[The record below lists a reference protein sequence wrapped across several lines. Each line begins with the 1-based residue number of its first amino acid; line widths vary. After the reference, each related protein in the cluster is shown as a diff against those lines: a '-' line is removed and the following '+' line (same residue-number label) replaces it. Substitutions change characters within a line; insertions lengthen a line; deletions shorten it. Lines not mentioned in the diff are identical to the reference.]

1 MVNICVTPAC
11 GLPSTLRCPTCLELG
26 ITNSFFCSQKCF
38 KQFWKTHKMLHLAAV
53 NSAPIN
59 SISDESFAGH
69 VFTGPLRPFGKTPTR
84 TLPASIQRPDY
95 SDSGIPHSERQA
107 KGSHVI
113 LTLDDNEIECMR
125 VTSKINRPIVVNS
138 APINSI
144 SDESFAGHVFTG
156 PLRPFG
162 KTPTRTLPA
171 SIQRPDYSDSGIP
184 HSERQAKGSHV
195 ILTLD
200 DNEIECMRVTSKLA
214 REVLEEAVNAVQV
227 GVTTD
232 EIDRVVHEA
241 SVPCVACV
249 ERDCYPS
256 PLNYFNFPKSCCT
269 SINEVICHGIPDLRP
284 LQDGDILNIDITTY
298 HDGFHGD
305 VNETVFVG
313 KPDDR
318 AIRLVKNSYNCLARA
333 MDAVRPGVKY
343 REIGDI
349 ITKQASAD
357 GFSVVRT
364 YSGHGIHRLFHCPP
378 NVPHYS
384 RNKAVGVMKP
394 GHCFTIEPMI
404 NEGVWRDEL
413 WPDKWTAVTADGMRS
428 AQFEHT
434 MLILSPESSTSTGLP
449 IEVLTKRQ
457 VKGEDPLPSTIRSAF
472 SADDHLHFERYGRPY
487 FVDQL
492 HQFNMDNWIT
502 V

>member
-53 NSAPIN
+53 NSAPTN
-59 SISDESFAGH
+59 SASDETFAGH

-84 TLPASIQRPDY
+84 TLPTSIQRPDY

-113 LTLDDNEIECMR
+113 LTLDD
-125 VTSKINRPIVVNS
+125 S
-138 APINSI
+138 
-144 SDESFAGHVFTG
+144 
-156 PLRPFG
+156 
-162 KTPTRTLPA
+162 
-171 SIQRPDYSDSGIP
+171 
-184 HSERQAKGSHV
+184 
-195 ILTLD
+195 
-200 DNEIECMRVTSKLA
+200 EIECMRVTSKLA

-241 SVPCVACV
+241 SVVCIELYSRVARACV

-318 AIRLVKNSYNCLARA
+318 AVRLVKNSYNCLAKA

-413 WPDKWTAVTADGMRS
+413 WPDKWTAVTVDGMRS

-434 MLILSPESSTSTGLP
+434 MVILSPERSTSTGLP

-457 VKGEDPLPSTIRSAF
+457 LKGEDPLPSTIRSAF
-472 SADDHLHFERYGRPY
+472 SADDQLHFERYGRPY

>member
-38 KQFWKTHKMLHLAAV
+38 KQFWKTHKMLHMAAV
-53 NSAPIN
+53 NPAPIN
-59 SISDESFAGH
+59 SVSDETFAGH
-69 VFTGPLRPFGKTPTR
+69 VFTGPLRPFGKVPFVPVMFILLFQTPTR

-95 SDSGIPHSERQA
+95 SDSGIYFEHYLM
-107 KGSHVI
+107 K
-113 LTLDDNEIECMR
+113 L
-125 VTSKINRPIVVNS
+125 
-138 APINSI
+138 
-144 SDESFAGHVFTG
+144 
-156 PLRPFG
+156 
-162 KTPTRTLPA
+162 
-171 SIQRPDYSDSGIP
+171 GIP

-200 DNEIECMRVTSKLA
+200 DDEIKCMRVTSKLA
-214 REVLEEAVNAVQV
+214 REVLEEAVNAVQP

-232 EIDRVVHEA
+232 EIDRIVHEA
-241 SVPCVACV
+241 SVVPCTICIELDPRACI

-269 SINEVICHGIPDLRP
+269 SINEVICHGIPDLRA

-318 AIRLVKNSYNCLARA
+318 AVRLVKNAYNCLAKA

-343 REIGDI
+343 REMGDI

-413 WPDKWTAVTADGMRS
+413 WPDKWTAVTVDGMRS

-434 MLILSPESSTSTGLP
+434 MLILSPERATSTGLP

-457 VKGEDPLPSTIRSAF
+457 LKGEDPLPSTIISAF

-492 HQFNMDNWIT
+492 HQLNKDNWIT
-502 V
+502 A